1 MEHTM
6 TATPSDLER
15 GAVDRVCG
23 PSPKPD
29 GRTSRLGFHQ
39 AQQLRHLLLPALWA
53 LQDGVGGVSEGGLA
67 YVSDRLLVP
76 PAEAYGVATF
86 YSLLLVDEVKERTT
100 YVCDDIVCRRT
111 EGFSLGDDET
121 ASPCL
126 GQCDRAP
133 ARLQMTAGEVAL
145 SITGLQLP
153 MNALAEGF
161 PRQITGLIGV
171 IDPESLES
179 YEDAGGFAAL
189 ATARGWGADWVI
201 QQVEQSGL
209 TGRGGAAFPTG
220 LKWKLVSEE
229 AGPRHLVCN
238 ADESEPGTFKDR
250 YLMEGD
256 PFSVIESVALAAFAT
271 GSAHAFIYVRGEYPL
286 ATARLQHAI
295 EQSAHH
301 LDGVT
306 IELRRGAGAYIC
318 GEETALFNS
327 IEGFRG
333 EPRQKP
339 PYPTVSGLFGRPT
352 AVNNVETLA
361 HVLRIVR
368 DGADAY
374 VASPTRLFSL
384 SGDVGTPG
392 VVEAPVGASVEDVI
406 AAAGGVV
413 GELSA
418 ILIGGAAGSFAAPD
432 VLSLS
437 LSNDAAR
444 ERDVSLGSGVII
456 PLNTTTDFPDLVAR
470 IAAFFR
476 DESCGQCV
484 PCRVGTIRQEE
495 LVHRARS
502 GSVMELDLLTELQQ
516 VMADASICGLGHTAT
531 NAVRSALVLG
541 LLGGADA

>member
-1 MEHTM
+1 VQHTM
-6 TATPSDLER
+6 TAVPSDLER
-15 GAVDRVCG
+15 VAVDGVCG
-23 PSPKPD
+23 PSSEPD

-53 LQDGVGGVSEGGLA
+53 LQDAVGGVSEGGLA

-76 PAEAYGVATF
+76 PADAYGVATF
-86 YSLLLVDEVKERTT
+86 YSMLLVDDVKETTT
-100 YVCDDIVCRRT
+100 YICDDIICRRT
-111 EGFSLGDDET
+111 VGFALQDDET

-145 SITGLQLP
+145 SITG
-153 MNALAEGF
+153 AESLVTATF
-161 PRQITGLIGV
+161 PKQITGLIAV
-171 IDPESLES
+171 VDPESLES

-189 ATARGWGADWVI
+189 AKARERGADWVI
-201 QQVEQSGL
+201 EQVEESGL

-220 LKWKLVSEE
+220 LKWKLVSAEP
-229 AGPRHLVCN
+229 GPRHLVCN

-271 GSAHAFIYVRGEYPL
+271 GSDHAFIYIRGEYPL
-286 ATARLQHAI
+286 ATARLRNAI
-295 EQSAHH
+295 AQSAQH
-301 LDGVT
+301 LEGVT
-306 IELRRGAGAYIC
+306 VEIRRGAGAYIC

-368 DGADAY
+368 DGANAY
-374 VASPTRLFSL
+374 AASPTRLFSL

-392 VVEAPVGASVEDVI
+392 VVEAPVGATVEEVI
-406 AAAGGVV
+406 DAAGGVV

-418 ILIGGAAGSFAAPD
+418 VLIGGAAGSFASPD
-432 VLSLS
+432 VLSLE
-437 LSNDAAR
+437 LSNAGAR
-444 ERDVSLGSGVII
+444 EQDISLGSGVII
-456 PLNTTTDFPDLVAR
+456 PLNTSTDFPDLVAR
-470 IAAFFR
+470 IAEFFR

-495 LVHRARS
+495 LVHRARA
-502 GSVMELDLLTELQQ
+502 GSVLELDLLTELQQ

-541 LLGGADA
+541 LMGGTDA